1 MKPKTRNQRIRL
13 TELEGCVLGT
23 MGVRGPCTPYAIRR
37 EFRASPSQH
46 WSASA
51 GAIYPLVLRLQRKGL
66 VCVKG
71 KTEDGRG
78 GTLYALT
85 AAGERALRAWL
96 SPPCS
101 SEVAGVPPDPLRNR
115 VAFLPLLGP
124 VAQADFFAEA
134 VRGVR
139 AELQRMRDYAERKKS
154 AGDTLEHLVG
164 RGAERMMRA
173 RLDWLLETAQRLGLS
188 SVGSGAAS

>member
-1 MKPKTRNQRIRL
+1 
-13 TELEGCVLGT
+13 

-51 GAIYPLVLRLQRKGL
+51 GAIYPLVLRLERKGL

-85 AAGERALRAWL
+85 AAGQRALRAWL
-96 SPPCS
+96 GPACSP
-101 SEVAGVPPDPLRNR
+101 EVAGVPPDPLRNR
-115 VAFLPLLGP
+115 VAFLAVLGP
-124 VAQADFFAEA
+124 VAQSEFFADA
-134 VRGVR
+134 ARRVR
-139 AELQRMRDYAERKKS
+139 AELQRIRDYAERKKS
-154 AGDTLEHLVG
+154 EGDTLEHLTSLG
-164 RGAERMMRA
+164 SERMMRA

-188 SVGSGAAS
+188 SVANGAAS